1 MTKKALGLIVKMRR
15 FLEIFA
21 VFLFLVHFLNGQ
33 DHSLNFDGNNDY
45 ILIPDNASL
54 DLTTNYTIEAWIFPE
69 SFSWLAGIVSK
80 YHTNAANGYM
90 LRLTFQAPYTG
101 LGFDERV
108 TGTGILSSNQWYHVA
123 AVNSNGNRKLYVN
136 GVEYSLSGSALN
148 VSANNNPLRI
158 GSDYGSRY
166 FDGRIDEVR
175 IWNIA
180 RGQDDIIETMDSVL
194 TGSEAGLV
202 AYYSFNE
209 GSGIILN
216 DQTGN
221 GHNGTLV
228 GGPQWSSGYTLSGLL
243 GDIDFDEQLNVY
255 DAVMLVAIMLGNE
268 DGNDYQLYASDTN
281 QDGDIDVADVVLLM
295 QWILGIDIGNRDQ
308 ISDGE
313 YYHDNNSIIID
324 SDGEVAGFQF
334 QFSELVPIAEMNL
347 PSGWGWKQSGTHCIA
362 YSMDGSSLPNKFR
375 ITFEEKTTVQHLKLA
390 GWKSKVIEAKKV
402 LIPDTYQLKVG
413 PNPFNPRCNISFI
426 LQAEMKIGLDI
437 YNLRG
442 QFVESIFKGK
452 LNEGVHQFY
461 WSPSSISSG
470 TYFIHVSNGKHSQ
483 FIKTV
488 YLK

>member
-1 MTKKALGLIVKMRR
+1 MRS
-15 FLEIFA
+15 FQNIFT
-21 VFLFLVHFLNGQ
+21 VFLFLIHLLNGQ

-45 ILIPDNASL
+45 ILIPDNATL
-54 DLTTNYTIEAWIFPE
+54 DLTANYTIEAWIFPE

-90 LRLTFQAPYTG
+90 LRLTHQTPYNG
-101 LGFDERV
+101 LGFDEKITS
-108 TGTGILSSNQWYHVA
+108 TGVLSSNQWYHIA
-123 AVNSNGNRKLYVN
+123 AVNNNGSRKLYVN
-136 GVEYSLSGSALN
+136 GVEYALTGSALN

-180 RGQDDIIETMDSVL
+180 REQDNIISTMDSVL
-194 TGSEAGLV
+194 TGSETGLV

-221 GHNGTLV
+221 GNNGTLV

-243 GDIDFDEQLNVY
+243 GDIDFDEQLNIY

-268 DGNDYQLYASDTN
+268 DGNEYQLYAGDTN
-281 QDGDIDVADVVLLM
+281 QDGDINVADIVLLM
-295 QWILGIDIGNRDQ
+295 QWILGIDISNRDQ
-308 ISDGE
+308 ISDGD
-313 YYHDNNSIIID
+313 YYHDNNTIVIESN
-324 SDGEVAGFQF
+324 GEIAGFQL
-334 QFSELVPIAEMNL
+334 QISELVSLEMMNL

-375 ITFEEKTTVQHLKLA
+375 IAFEKRAMVQQLKLA
-390 GWKSKVIEAKKV
+390 DWKSNVIDAKKV
-402 LIPDTYQLKVG
+402 LVPDTYQLKVG
-413 PNPFNPRCNISFI
+413 PNPFNPRCSISFSLEDKMNI
-426 LQAEMKIGLDI
+426 DLDV

-442 QFVESIFKGK
+442 QFVESIFNGS
-452 LNEGVHQFY
+452 LNRGAYRFY
-461 WSPSSISSG
+461 WAPSSISSG

-483 FIKTV
+483 YKKTI

>member
-1 MTKKALGLIVKMRR
+1 MRR
-15 FLEIFA
+15 ILEIFV
-21 VFLFLVHFLNGQ
+21 VFLFLVPLLNGQ

-45 ILIPDNASL
+45 ILIPDNATL
-54 DLTTNYTIEAWIFPE
+54 DLTANYTIEAWIFPE

-90 LRLTFQAPYTG
+90 LRLTHQTPYNG
-101 LGFDERV
+101 LGFDERITS
-108 TGTGILSSNQWYHVA
+108 TGVLSSNQWYHVA
-123 AVNSNGNRKLYVN
+123 AVNSNGSRKLYVN
-136 GVEYSLSGSALN
+136 GVEYALTGSALN

-180 RGQDDIIETMDSVL
+180 REQDNIISTMDSVL
-194 TGSEAGLV
+194 TGSETGLV

-216 DQTGN
+216 DHTGN
-221 GHNGTLV
+221 GNNGTLV
-228 GGPQWSSGYTLSGLL
+228 GGPLWSSGYTLSGLL
-243 GDIDFDEQLNVY
+243 GDIDFDEQLNIY

-268 DGNDYQLYASDTN
+268 DGNEYQLYAGDTN

-295 QWILGIDIGNRDQ
+295 QWILGIDISNRDQ
-308 ISDGE
+308 ISEGD
-313 YYHDNNSIIID
+313 YYHDKNTIVIE
-324 SDGEVAGFQF
+324 SDGDIAGFQL
-334 QFSELVPIAEMNL
+334 QISELISLETMNL
-347 PSGWGWKQSGTHCIA
+347 PSGWGWKQSGTNCIA
-362 YSMDGSSLPNKFR
+362 YSMDGSSLPKKFR
-375 ITFEEKTTVQHLKLA
+375 IAFEKNATVQQLKLA
-390 GWKSKVIEAKKV
+390 DWESNVIEAKKV
-402 LIPDTYQLKVG
+402 LMPDIYQLIVG
-413 PNPFNPRCNISFI
+413 PNPFNPRCSISFK
-426 LQAEMKIGLDI
+426 LQDEMNIDLDI

-452 LNEGVHQFY
+452 LNEGVHQYY

-483 FIKTV
+483 FKKTI